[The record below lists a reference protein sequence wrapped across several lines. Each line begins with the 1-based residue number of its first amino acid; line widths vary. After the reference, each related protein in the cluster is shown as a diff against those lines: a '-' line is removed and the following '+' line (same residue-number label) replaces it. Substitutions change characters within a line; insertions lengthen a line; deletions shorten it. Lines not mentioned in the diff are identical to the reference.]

1 MKRSRILTL
10 GICLIL
16 ISSSAQH
23 ISAEEITPLY
33 TLADCKNT
41 PDKACIE
48 SFSAVD
54 DAGKTHEFRLTGRA
68 FIGDDTGGPNG
79 TYKNAREDEYEAPTL
94 ILKSGKTA
102 KVIVRAFVFPLGN
115 NPCEWAGSICIGNN
129 EFIQIVLEPSY
140 LDPRPSSDI
149 LTLPKRKNQYI
160 CGTKQKPELCMAP
173 MSFGQNL
180 MFKLNLRIPKDF
192 DFSFVNGR
200 SSTFVI
206 ENSPDTQEASKHG
219 LRRVSLQ
226 MGTVVSPGMI
236 FSELS
241 TNPYSETDFAD
252 YIADRPLLNLF
263 TNRSATAK
271 SLGSCASIPS
281 ISIIT
286 NGNNASI
293 PAWNTVSQSI
303 DVSVEGPHFSTDG
316 SLNRGFFQ
324 ARISKEIGKCLW
336 GVDLSS
342 KTIATI
348 SISDQDSGATRIE
361 TAASQYRDNYFFFT
375 LANFHYSKPT
385 ISLKLVSP
393 ETKIGSV
400 ELPETSTVAV
410 PVQTQSAKK
419 PLSKAT
425 IRCAKGA
432 KVVTRTGVKPI
443 CPAGYKKVK

>member
-1 MKRSRILTL
+1 M
-10 GICLIL
+10 LIGGGN
-16 ISSSAQH
+16 QQ
-23 ISAEEITPLY
+23 ISAAEITPLY

-41 PDKACIE
+41 PTKACIE
-48 SFSAVD
+48 SFSTVD

-94 ILKSGKTA
+94 ILKNGKTA
-102 KVIVRAFVFPLGN
+102 KVVIRAFVFPFGN
-115 NPCEWAGSICIGNN
+115 NPCEWAGTICIGNN

-140 LDPRPSSDI
+140 LDPRPSSDV

-173 MSFGQNL
+173 MSFGQDL
-180 MFKLNLRIPKDF
+180 LFKLDLRIPKDF

-200 SSTFVI
+200 SSTFGI
-206 ENSPDTQEASKHG
+206 NNNPDTEEASKHG
-219 LRRVSLQ
+219 LRRVSVQ

-236 FSELS
+236 FGELS
-241 TNPYSETDFAD
+241 TNPYAETDFAD
-252 YIADRPLLNLF
+252 FIADRPLLNLF

-271 SLGSCASIPS
+271 SLGICASIPS

-293 PAWNTVSQSI
+293 PAWNTVNQSI

-336 GVDLSS
+336 GIDLSS

-385 ISLKLVSP
+385 ISLKLASP
-393 ETKIGSV
+393 EINIGSV
-400 ELPETSTVAV
+400 ELLETATETF
-410 PVQTQSAKK
+410 PVQAKIIKK
-419 PLSKAT
+419 PLSKVT
-425 IRCAKGA
+425 IKCAKGG
-432 KVVTRTGVKPI
+432 KVISRTGVKPN
-443 CPAGYKKVK
+443 CPGGYRKVR

>member
-1 MKRSRILTL
+1 M
-10 GICLIL
+10 L
-16 ISSSAQH
+16 ISSSNQQ

-41 PDKACIE
+41 PTKACIE

-94 ILKSGKTA
+94 ILKNGKTA
-102 KVIVRAFVFPLGN
+102 KVVIRAFVFPLGN
-115 NPCEWAGSICIGNN
+115 NPCEWAGTICIGNN

-140 LDPRPSSDI
+140 LDPRPASDV

-173 MSFGQNL
+173 MSFGQDL
-180 MFKLNLRIPKDF
+180 LFKLDLRISKDF

-200 SSTFVI
+200 SSTFGI
-206 ENSPDTQEASKHG
+206 SNNPDTEEANKHG
-219 LRRVSLQ
+219 LRRVSVQ

-241 TNPYSETDFAD
+241 TNPYAETDFAD
-252 YIADRPLLNLF
+252 FIADRPLLNLF

-271 SLGSCASIPS
+271 SLGICASIPS

-293 PAWNTVSQSI
+293 PTWNSVSQSI
-303 DVSVEGPHFSTDG
+303 DVSVEGPHFNTDG

-336 GVDLSS
+336 GIDLSS
-342 KTIATI
+342 KTVATI
-348 SISDQDSGATRIE
+348 SISDQDSGDTRIE

-385 ISLKLVSP
+385 ISLKLASP
-393 ETKIGSV
+393 ETKVSSV
-400 ELPETSTVAV
+400 ELPETATETIPA
-410 PVQTQSAKK
+410 QAKITK
-419 PLSKAT
+419 RPSSKVT
-425 IRCAKGA
+425 IKCTKGG
-432 KVVTRTGVKPI
+432 KVISRTGVKPS
-443 CPAGYKKVK
+443 CPGGYKKIR